1 MDGSGRFDPS
11 VLLALCAEPGTWT
24 ALLGGLTSAGGIA
37 VSLFI
42 AGLISGVTHCA
53 GMCGPFVLMR
63 VVGRPDGDDAS
74 LSALRRLERAALWR
88 YHLGRA
94 ITYTALGAIAAS
106 VAGVALEWVGL
117 RWVLVAILGLAALM
131 LALTAFR
138 GSALPMP
145 ASDRLS
151 AAMTN
156 IVTRASRLGD
166 LPLGLALGFL
176 PCGVLY
182 GALAAAA
189 STGDALSG
197 AVAMGAFVLGT
208 VPGLVAVAIGGA
220 FFARRF
226 RIARAATMPLLALN
240 IAILTAYALKAIA

>member
-1 MDGSGRFDPS
+1 MDGSGRFDPIA
-11 VLLALCAEPGTWT
+11 LLALCAEPGTWT
-24 ALLGGLTSAGGIA
+24 ALLGGLTSVGGIA

-63 VVGRPDGDDAS
+63 VVGRPDGDAS
-74 LSALRRLERAALWR
+74 LSALRRLERATLWR
-88 YHLGRA
+88 YHLGRG

-106 VAGVALEWVGL
+106 VTGAALEWVGL
-117 RWVLVAILGLAALM
+117 RWVLVAILALAALM
-131 LALTAFR
+131 LALTALR
-138 GSALPMP
+138 GSALPVVP
-145 ASDRLS
+145 ASARLS

-166 LPLGLALGFL
+166 FPLGLALGFL

-208 VPGLVAVAIGGA
+208 IPGLVAVGIGGA

-240 IAILTAYALKAIA
+240 VAILTAYALKAMA